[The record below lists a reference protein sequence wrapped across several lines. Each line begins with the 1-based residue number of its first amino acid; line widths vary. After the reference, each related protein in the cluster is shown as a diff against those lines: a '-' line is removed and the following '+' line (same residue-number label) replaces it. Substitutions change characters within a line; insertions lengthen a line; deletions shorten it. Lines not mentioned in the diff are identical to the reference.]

1 MYTPKNGVFEQ
12 PGGEPVDG
20 YLQLNEGADDVVLNV
35 VDTRT
40 GQLINQMSLGPQRA
54 GEVPLLGTVVI
65 SPEVQLNQDGMPS
78 SLKQFAKAKVNR

>member
-1 MYTPKNGVFEQ
+1 M
-12 PGGEPVDG
+12 
-20 YLQLNEGADDVVLNV
+20 VLNV

-65 SPEVQLNQDGMPS
+65 SPEVQLNQDSMPS